1 MRHKMG
7 KNKKLTKKT
16 PKSFASRR
24 FSFWSE
30 LVTRAA
36 LTVAVTAT
44 ATVLVISMINDV
56 LALAKEPRTATV
68 TADDPS
74 DLADVL
80 RENGIID
87 HPWLFSLYVKM
98 RGEPE
103 FIRTDGVT
111 VDSDMDYRQLLSAF
125 TSSKRQSV
133 LRITIPS
140 GATTDEIID
149 IFTENGLGSREGF
162 EETINN
168 YPFECDFLTD
178 VDLSGRKYRLD
189 GYLYPDTYDF
199 YTGRSEAY
207 YIYKLLD
214 RFSAVTADIRKA
226 EEDLDLD
233 SAVIIA
239 SMIQL
244 STSRVGQYE
253 YISAVL
259 HNRMRLNAD
268 YPTLDCP
275 AASVYGLTGRGGVYE
290 GVATDDVKVADT
302 PYNTF
307 VNEGLPPG
315 PICNPDLNAIVCALR
330 PAESNYRYFVTN
342 GNGEALFA
350 SNKWEH
356 DRNCASVTSSE

>member
-1 MRHKMG
+1 MEN
-7 KNKKLTKKT
+7 NKKLTNET

-30 LVTRAA
+30 LATRVAVT
-36 LTVAVTAT
+36 LAVTAT
-44 ATVLVISMINDV
+44 ASVFFISMINDAM
-56 LALAKEPRTATV
+56 ALAKEPRSATV
-68 TADDPS
+68 TLES
-74 DLADVL
+74 SSSLADIL
-80 RENGIID
+80 GEKGIID
-87 HPWLFSLYVKM
+87 HPWLFSAYVAL

-103 FIRTDGVT
+103 LTCTEEVT
-111 VDSDMDYRQLLSAF
+111 VDSSMDYRQLLSAF
-125 TSSKRQSV
+125 TSSKRQSI

-162 EETINN
+162 EDTINN
-168 YPFECDFLTD
+168 YPFECDFPINESRGD
-178 VDLSGRKYRLD
+178 RKYRLD

-199 YTGRSEAY
+199 YVGRSEAY

-226 EEDLDLD
+226 EADLDLD
-233 SAVIIA
+233 GAVILA
-239 SMIQL
+239 SMIQ
-244 STSRVGQYE
+244 SSSSRVGQYE
-253 YISAVL
+253 YISSVF
-259 HNRMRLNAD
+259 HNRLKNSSD

-275 AASVYGLTGRGGVYE
+275 AASVYGMTGSGGVYAGRPTE
-290 GVATDDVKVADT
+290 DIIVADT

-307 VNEGLPPG
+307 INDGLPPG

-330 PAESNYRYFVTN
+330 PAQSNYRYFVTD

-350 SNKWEH
+350 SSKGEH
-356 DRNCASVTSSE
+356 ERNCSSVKAFG